1 MRVRILIADQAEAR
15 FYDTLGFARPLK
27 FAGALTNPSAHL
39 RDQDL
44 TSDRPGRIFSSSGAT
59 GRRRGATTRHATGG
73 EHAPRRHATHLFS
86 LRVAAE
92 LERARRA
99 GRFERLVLVAAPAFL
114 GELRAALP
122 TALRPCVTATMAK
135 DIANHHH
142 PESEVRRYLTPEM
155 FVATTGF
162 SPVKRAVWA

>member
-1 MRVRILIADQAEAR
+1 M
-15 FYDTLGFARPLK
+15 K
-27 FAGALTNPSAHL
+27 FMGALSNPAAHL

-44 TSDRPGRIFSSSGAT
+44 TSDRPGRIFNSSAAP

-73 EHAPRRHATHLFS
+73 ENTARRHATHLFAR
-86 LRVAAE
+86 RVAAE

-122 TALRPCVTATMAK
+122 PALRQRVSASVAK
-135 DIANHHH
+135 DIVHHADH
-142 PESEVRRYLTPEM
+142 DVSRYLSRDL
-155 FVATTGF
+155 FIDSSGF
-162 SPVKRAVWA
+162 SPAKRATGT